1 MRLHVTNNSV
11 SILDVDVKMIF
22 MIILIFSPLKF
33 QLFLF

>member
-11 SILDVDVKMIF
+11 SILNVDVKMIF

>member
-1 MRLHVTNNSV
+1 MRLHVTNNSA